1 MIESVK
7 QDNTKVVI
15 LHGFSHEEIRRVMRA
30 VKQSIEQPELAAFA
44 MTTEHSLQLKLGD
57 VVEDVAAEHA
67 YMRKHPPGGEPVS

>member
-1 MIESVK
+1 
-7 QDNTKVVI
+7 
-15 LHGFSHEEIRRVMRA
+15 MRA

-67 YMRKHPPGGEPVS
+67 YMRKHPPGGEPSL